1 MLIVATSIVKV
12 FQKYY
17 FCFMEEFLKQL
28 PKLAKDKHK
37 ENKTFFTK
45 LKKKTP
51 KNLDYI
57 MQDLHEE
64 EFQQT
69 DCLTCAN
76 CCKTTGPLFT
86 TKDIERISKYFRQ
99 KPQQFIDNYL
109 RIDEEN
115 DYVLQ
120 LVPCTFLGADN
131 YCSIY
136 EVRPKA
142 CREFPHTDR
151 KKFQQI
157 SNLTMKNV
165 AICPAAYNIVEEMKR
180 KIKF

>member
-1 MLIVATSIVKV
+1 MQDV
-12 FQKYY
+12 
-17 FCFMEEFLKQL
+17 LKNL

-45 LKKKTP
+45 LKKKPP
-51 KNLDYI
+51 KQLDYL
-57 MQDLHEE
+57 MQELHED
-64 EFQQT
+64 EFKRT
-69 DCLTCAN
+69 DCLECAN

-86 TKDIERISKYFRQ
+86 DKDIERISKYFKMKVHKFTEQ
-99 KPQQFIDNYL
+99 YL
-109 RIDEEN
+109 MLDEDN

-120 LVPCTFLGADN
+120 SVPCTFLGADN

-151 KKFQQI
+151 KKFLQI
-157 SNLTMKNV
+157 SSLTLKNV
-165 AICPAAYNIVEEMKR
+165 AICPAAYNIVEAMKKR
-180 KIKF
+180 I

>member
-1 MLIVATSIVKV
+1 MQDFINN
-12 FQKYY
+12 
-17 FCFMEEFLKQL
+17 L
-28 PKLAKDKHK
+28 PKLAKDKHN
-37 ENKTFFTK
+37 ENKKFFDK
-45 LKKKTP
+45 LKKKVP

-57 MQDLHEE
+57 MQELHEK
-64 EFQQT
+64 EFKNT
-69 DCLTCAN
+69 DCLQCAN

-86 TKDIERISKYFRQ
+86 DKDIERISKYFKMKVHKFTEQ
-99 KPQQFIDNYL
+99 YL
-109 RIDEEN
+109 MLDEDN

-120 LVPCTFLGADN
+120 SVPCTFLGADN

-157 SNLTMKNV
+157 SSLTLKNV
-165 AICPAAYNIVEEMKR
+165 AICPAAYNIVEAMKKR
-180 KIKF
+180 I